1 MRYTIV
7 IEQGDES
14 FGAYVPDLPGCV
26 AAATTRDEAVKLI
39 HEAIDEH
46 LQVLREEGMPIPVP
60 RSTVEYAEVA

>member
-7 IEQGDES
+7 IEQGDSS

-26 AAATTRDEAVKLI
+26 AAAATREEAVKLI

-46 LQVLREEGMPIPVP
+46 LQVLREEGMPIPAP

>member
-7 IEQGDES
+7 IEQGDTS

-26 AAATTRDEAVKLI
+26 AAAPTREEAVKLI

-46 LQVLREEGMPIPVP
+46 LQVLREEGMPVPAP

>member
-7 IEQGDES
+7 IEQGDTS

-26 AAATTRDEAVKLI
+26 AAATTREEAVKLI

-46 LQVLREEGMPIPVP
+46 LQVLREEGMPIPAP
-60 RSTVEYAEVA
+60 RSTVEYAEIA

>member
-7 IEQGDES
+7 IEEGETS

-26 AAATTRDEAVKLI
+26 AAGKTREETVKLI
-39 HEAIDEH
+39 HQAIDEH
-46 LQVLREEGMPIPVP
+46 LQVLREEGMPIPPP

>member
-7 IEQGDES
+7 IEEGDTS

-26 AAATTRDEAVKLI
+26 AAAATREEAVKLI

-46 LQVLREEGMPIPVP
+46 LLVLREEGMPIPAP

>member
-26 AAATTRDEAVKLI
+26 AAAATREEAVKLI

-46 LQVLREEGMPIPVP
+46 LQVLREEGMPIPLP
-60 RSTVEYAEVA
+60 RSSVEYAEVA